1 MIDHWAY
8 DPAGGVLSDDEST
21 VASFDCGFDDDIGF
35 LLMELW
41 RDRGNNPYEVRC
53 DEPYS
58 DLTHDLCMLRSM
70 YVTDVDDILKQM
82 LEWRSRRF
90 PFVSKWVQTFLFCF
104 CLWLQAYMMEDD
116 TSDCSEWREWIG
128 LHFMDDLRE
137 FGELYGEQWTDF

>member
-41 RDRGNNPYEVRC
+41 RDRGNNPYEVGC

-82 LEWRSRRF
+82 LEWRSLT
-90 PFVSKWVQTFLFCF
+90 VSFCF
-104 CLWLQAYMMEDD
+104 QM
-116 TSDCSEWREWIG
+116 G
-128 LHFMDDLRE
+128 
-137 FGELYGEQWTDF
+137 TDFLVLFLSLASSLYDGR